1 MSEKYMR
8 SGEIYIQQASWN
20 VNRDQSKNTRA
31 SKSLKEWEQSN
42 VKFTHSYKNCSYE
55 NGYIQ
60 WLSK

>member
-1 MSEKYMR
+1 MR
-8 SGEIYIQQASWN
+8 SAEIYIQQASWN
-20 VNRDQSKNTRA
+20 VNWDQSKNTRA

>member
-8 SGEIYIQQASWN
+8 SAEIYIQEASWN
-20 VNRDQSKNTRA
+20 VNREQSKNTRV

-42 VKFTHSYKNCSYE
+42 VKFTHSHKNCSYE
-55 NGYIQ
+55 NGYLQ